1 MSKHIRDIIHFHTP
15 TGGKRR
21 MYIWAGSLRILLK
34 PQQHHQYFL
43 DDIRSSPLRAGNDY
57 LIEAQHHD
65 LRLTLSATLA
75 LLVMTGTP
83 RAWTLYHQLADTI
96 QGGFNRREV

>member
-15 TGGKRR
+15 ASGKRR

-43 DDIRSSPLRAGNDY
+43 DDIRSSPLRPGSDY
-57 LIEAQHHD
+57 LIEEQHSD
-65 LRLTLSATLA
+65 LRLTLSAALA
-75 LLVMTGTP
+75 LMVMANNS
-83 RAWTLYHQLADTI
+83 RAWTLHHQLADTI

>member
-1 MSKHIRDIIHFHTP
+1 MSKHIRDIIHFYTP
-15 TGGKRR
+15 EGGKRR
-21 MYIWAGSLRILLK
+21 MYIWAGSLRVLLN
-34 PQQHHQYFL
+34 PLEQHQYFL
-43 DDIRSSPLRAGNDY
+43 DDIMRTPLRAGTDY
-57 LIEAQHHD
+57 IAESRHHD

-83 RAWTLYHQLADTI
+83 RAWTLHHQLADTI